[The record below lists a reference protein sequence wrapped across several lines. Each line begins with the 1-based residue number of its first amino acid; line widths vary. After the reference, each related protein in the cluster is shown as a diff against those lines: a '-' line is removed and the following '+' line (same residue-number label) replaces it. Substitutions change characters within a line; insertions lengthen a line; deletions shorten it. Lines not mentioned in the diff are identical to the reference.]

1 MAPPVHRRPG
11 HSRKAQYGL
20 FATYVVAIAGTVFAA
35 LLLLISIADPTG
47 FAALRNAASETT
59 APVVRFFDQVRRS
72 VTGMSENMSAYFDAA
87 SKNKAL
93 SEKVARDRTKLI
105 EADAVKLENRRLRAL
120 LDLVQSDEASRIAIG
135 RLISS
140 SATSS
145 RRIATLS
152 IGSNQGVAPG
162 QPVRGPAGLIG
173 RIIEAGPNT
182 AKVLLV
188 SDAENV
194 IPVLR
199 VPDGLPALAS
209 GMGNG
214 LVMIRPVDLGENP
227 FKKGDII
234 VTSGNGGLYPPN
246 VPYARVIRKTSDG
259 AMARPIASPGNSPY
273 VVVLRPYQEPAKEA
287 LDKALK
293 EAPAREADE

>member
-1 MAPPVHRRPG
+1 MAPPIHRRPG
-11 HSRKAQYGL
+11 YSRKAQYSL
-20 FATYVVAIAGTVFAA
+20 FATYVLAIAGTIVAA
-35 LLLLISIADPTG
+35 LLLLISVADPTG

-59 APVVRFFDQVRRS
+59 APVVRLFDSVRRS
-72 VTGMSENMSAYFDAA
+72 FSEAGANLSAYFDAG
-87 SKNKAL
+87 SKNRAL
-93 SEKVARDRTKLI
+93 TLEMEKTRTKLV
-105 EADAVKLENRRLRAL
+105 EADALRLENRRLRGL
-120 LDLVQSDEASRIAIG
+120 LDLVESEETTIIASG

-140 SATSS
+140 TASSS

-162 QPVRGPAGLIG
+162 QPVRGPNGLIG

-194 IPVLR
+194 IPVMRL
-199 VPDGLPALAS
+199 PDGLPALAS

-214 LVMIRPVDLGENP
+214 LVMVRPIDLGVNP

-234 VTSGNGGLYPPN
+234 ATSGNGGLYPPD
-246 VPYARVIRKTSDG
+246 VAYARVVRKTSDG
-259 AMARPIASPGNSPY
+259 AIAQPLASPGNSPY
-273 VVVLRPYQEPAKEA
+273 VVVMQPYQQPAKKMLDAA
-287 LDKALK
+287 LT
-293 EAPAREADE
+293 ESPAAANE

>member
-1 MAPPVHRRPG
+1 MAPPIHRRPG
-11 HSRKAQYGL
+11 YSRKAQYSL
-20 FATYVVAIAGTVFAA
+20 FATYVLAIAGAIFAA

-47 FAALRNAASETT
+47 FAALRSAASETT
-59 APVVRFFDQVRRS
+59 APIARFVDSARRS
-72 VTGMSENMSAYFDAA
+72 VIGMSENMSAYFDAG

-93 SEKVARDRTKLI
+93 TEKVARDRTKLI
-105 EADAVKLENRRLRAL
+105 EADALRLENRRLRTL
-120 LDLVQSDEASRIAIG
+120 LDLVESEEASKVAIG

-140 SATSS
+140 SVTSS

-162 QPVRGPAGLIG
+162 QPVRGSNGLIG

-182 AKVLLV
+182 AKVLLI
-188 SDAENV
+188 SDAENI

-199 VPDGLPALAS
+199 VTDGLPALAS

-214 LVMIRPVDLGENP
+214 LVMIRPIDLGENP

-246 VPYARVIRKTSDG
+246 VPYAKVIRKTSDG
-259 AMARPIASPGNSPY
+259 AMARPLGAPGNSPY
-273 VVVLRPYQEPAKEA
+273 VLVMRPYQEPAKKA
-287 LDKALK
+287 LDAALQ
-293 EAPAREADE
+293 EAPATAAE

>member
-1 MAPPVHRRPG
+1 MAPPIHRRPG
-11 HSRKAQYGL
+11 YSRKAQYSL
-20 FATYVVAIAGTVFAA
+20 FATYVLAIAGTVFAG
-35 LLLLISIADPTG
+35 LLLLISVADPTG

-59 APVVRFFDQVRRS
+59 APVSRFFDSVRR
-72 VTGMSENMSAYFDAA
+72 TANDMGENLSAYFDAA

-93 SEKVARDRTKLI
+93 TRQAEKNRTKLI
-105 EADAVKLENRRLRAL
+105 EANAVRLENRRLRAL
-120 LDLVQSDEASRIAIG
+120 LDLVESEEANKVAIG

-162 QPVRGPAGLIG
+162 QPVRGPSGLIG

-182 AKVLLV
+182 AKVLLI

-199 VPDGLPALAS
+199 LPDGLPALAS

-214 LVMIRPVDLGENP
+214 SVMIRPVDLGVNP

-234 VTSGNGGLYPPN
+234 TTSGNGGLYPPN
-246 VPYARVIRKTSDG
+246 VPYARVIRRTSDG
-259 AMARPIASPGNSPY
+259 AMAVPLASPGNSPY
-273 VVVLRPYQEPAKEA
+273 VIVMRPYEEPAKKA
-287 LDKALK
+287 LDKALA
-293 EAPAREADE
+293 ESPATGDE

>member
-1 MAPPVHRRPG
+1 MAPPIHRRPG
-11 HSRKAQYGL
+11 YSRKAQYSL
-20 FATYVVAIAGTVFAA
+20 FATYVLAIAGTVFAA

-59 APVVRFFDQVRRS
+59 APISRFFDSVRRTS
-72 VTGMSENMSAYFDAA
+72 VDMGDNLSAYFDAA
-87 SKNKAL
+87 SKNKAMAQQA
-93 SEKVARDRTKLI
+93 ARNRTKLI
-105 EADAVKLENRRLRAL
+105 EADAVRLENQRLRSL
-120 LDLVQSDEASRIAIG
+120 LDLVENEDANKVAIG

-140 SATSS
+140 SASSS

-162 QPVRGPAGLIG
+162 QPVRGPSGLIG
-173 RIIEAGPNT
+173 RIIEAGANT
-182 AKVLLV
+182 SKVLLI

-199 VPDGLPALAS
+199 LPDGLPALAS

-214 LVMIRPVDLGENP
+214 LVMIRPVDLGVNP

-234 VTSGNGGLYPPN
+234 STSGNGGLYPPN
-246 VPYARVIRKTSDG
+246 VPYARVIRKTVDG
-259 AMARPIASPGNSPY
+259 AMAMPLAAPGNSPY
-273 VVVLRPYQEPAKEA
+273 VIVIRPYQEPAKVA
-287 LDKALK
+287 LDKALA
-293 EAPAREADE
+293 ESPAAVGE

>member
-1 MAPPVHRRPG
+1 MAPPIHRRPG
-11 HSRKAQYGL
+11 YSRKAQYSL
-20 FATYVVAIAGTVFAA
+20 FATYVLAIAGTVVAG

-59 APVVRFFDQVRRS
+59 APVARFFDSVRR
-72 VTGMSENMSAYFDAA
+72 TANDMGENLSAYFDAA
-87 SKNKAL
+87 SKNKAMTRQA
-93 SEKVARDRTKLI
+93 EKNRTKLI
-105 EADAVKLENRRLRAL
+105 EADAVRLENRRLRSL
-120 LDLVQSDEASRIAIG
+120 LDLVESEEANKVAIG

-140 SATSS
+140 SISSS

-152 IGSNQGVAPG
+152 IGTSQGVAPG
-162 QPVRGPAGLIG
+162 QPVRGPNGLIG

-182 AKVLLV
+182 AKVLLI

-199 VPDGLPALAS
+199 LPDGLPALAS

-214 LVMIRPVDLGENP
+214 SVMIRPVDLGVNP

-234 VTSGNGGLYPPN
+234 TTSGNGGLYPPN
-246 VPYARVIRKTSDG
+246 VPYARVVRKTADG
-259 AMARPIASPGNSPY
+259 ALAVPLASPGNSPY
-273 VVVLRPYQEPAKEA
+273 VIVMRPYEEPAKKA
-287 LDKALK
+287 LDKALA
-293 EAPAREADE
+293 ESPATGDE